1 MPQALAHTT
10 ARSAIELAT
19 GTASGLVSTPVATLM
34 KEVLKAMFMTQ
45 LKRIVAIALAVVCI
59 AMGVGIIAMGALQ
72 PPPSGAQGARAAQ
85 AADQRAVEGNRA
97 GPTPQTRELLAL
109 QERIRSVARTTSPAI
124 VSFIGATGV
133 IITREGVILTQAH
146 VTHPENAR
154 PGTKIKVILHDGTR
168 AEAELLGADRVFD
181 LSLLRLVKPGPYPFI
196 PLADR
201 VPVPGDGVLKLGF
214 PAPLR
219 YRKGRPPE
227 VRFGRVLGTSA
238 HLFLVDCR
246 INGGDSG
253 GPFIDLDGCLAGI
266 LKASTPILDEP
277 SQKALFAHNLVM
289 PRGNLWWT
297 GTLLTMIR
305 TRLARMEQG
314 EIIEATNAELAK
326 TSRRAADRNG
336 RIDH

>member
-1 MPQALAHTT
+1 M
-10 ARSAIELAT
+10 
-19 GTASGLVSTPVATLM
+19 
-34 KEVLKAMFMTQ
+34 
-45 LKRIVAIALAVVCI
+45 
-59 AMGVGIIAMGALQ
+59 
-72 PPPSGAQGARAAQ
+72 
-85 AADQRAVEGNRA
+85 
-97 GPTPQTRELLAL
+97 
-109 QERIRSVARTTSPAI
+109 ARTTSPAI

-201 VPVPGDGVLKLGF
+201 APVPGDGVLKLGY
-214 PAPLR
+214 PAPLG

-253 GPFIDLDGCLAGI
+253 GPFVDLDGRLAGI
-266 LKASTPILDEP
+266 LKASTPILDDP

-297 GTLLTMIR
+297 GTLSTMIR
-305 TRLARMEQG
+305 TRLARMERG
-314 EIIEATNAELAK
+314 EIIEATNAELARLPAAQPIGTVELIAEDRRTQGK
-326 TSRRAADRNG
+326 DGARLDSGSRCRMSAGASSKSSTETSLLPWGPSSTLPAWSSRRRARCRIGPHAACRAG
-336 RIDH
+336 E